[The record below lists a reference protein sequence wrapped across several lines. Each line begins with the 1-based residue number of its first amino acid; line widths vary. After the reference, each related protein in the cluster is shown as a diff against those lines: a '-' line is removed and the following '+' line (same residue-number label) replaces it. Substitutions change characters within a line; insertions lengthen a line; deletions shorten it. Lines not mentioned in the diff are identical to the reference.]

1 MNFTNIATEFCF
13 FGLRNG
19 WLMSWK
25 LKVIDIKWDFWHT
38 FITMCWTVRRYNI
51 FSLTR
56 SILQWSAKDHFM
68 HGWVCSILYIQLFFL
83 SLKNDAFYCLNMP
96 TVLDHPFESEIIKSW
111 HKRPKFKI
119 VRYLRNFQAKMDTW
133 KFRLGTLKSLVV
145 EHARLDFSEFFA
157 TLLAYFSTCLLDK
170 SEKSFLHAHLL
181 ILA

>member
-1 MNFTNIATEFCF
+1 MNFTNITTEFCF

-68 HGWVCSILYIQLFFL
+68 HGWVCSILYTPSIRNRVLWICAEL
-83 SLKNDAFYCLNMP
+83 TIVSSLKHKNTQPLYIFNRVR
-96 TVLDHPFESEIIKSW
+96 VLHLASLKEGTWLHSFVNAPPEIQI
-111 HKRPKFKI
+111 PK
-119 VRYLRNFQAKMDTW
+119 
-133 KFRLGTLKSLVV
+133 
-145 EHARLDFSEFFA
+145 
-157 TLLAYFSTCLLDK
+157 
-170 SEKSFLHAHLL
+170 L
-181 ILA
+181 I